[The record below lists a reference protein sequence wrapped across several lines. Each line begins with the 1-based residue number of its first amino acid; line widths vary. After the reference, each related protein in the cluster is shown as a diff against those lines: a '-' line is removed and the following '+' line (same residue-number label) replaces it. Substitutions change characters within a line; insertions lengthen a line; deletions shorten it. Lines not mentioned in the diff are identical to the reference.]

1 MKRQSD
7 ENLPQI
13 RGEGGE
19 IIDPQSERALQEL
32 ESDDRTMYFMRL
44 RETCRR
50 KAREILDKDSTFSV
64 GSGKRGV
71 NQSGVQALATHF
83 NVEAWAPPEEVVV
96 RWEENEPF
104 LRAHRAGNDV
114 PPGVAPVPEHV
125 SVQRT
130 AYARTP
136 WGHLV
141 SRSATCSSRGK
152 HFWHSSGGY
161 NTSKY
166 HDGAEHI
173 CAGIAETRAI
183 ARAVKAALMIGGD
196 SLEAEDLEETEDDR
210 RRKEE
215 KRRQTELLAA
225 KQEWESRLSSM
236 GILPDEETAFRVVI
250 QKVPDTYD
258 EWDAGDYRT
267 AVRIADVKGK
277 DIFTKCLGK
286 YEENGGTP
294 TDDGQEPPEATEEE
308 ESDERSPADPEGVDE
323 RPETE
328 ASSVDERPED
338 EEAED
343 EDPGPEYGPE
353 EVKRRK
359 TFIQSIEATCR
370 LMGESR
376 AYAEAYAGRKW
387 GDGTPIELEDLST
400 EDLARVDKAMSAE
413 ITDGG
418 G

>member
-1 MKRQSD
+1 MKQESD
-7 ENLPQI
+7 SLPQI

-19 IIDPQSERALQEL
+19 IIDPKSEQALQEL
-32 ESDDRTMYFMRL
+32 ESDERTLYFMRL
-44 RETCRR
+44 RETTRR

-64 GSGKRGV
+64 GSGRRGV

-83 NVEAWAPPEEVVV
+83 NVEAWSPPEETVV

-104 LRAHRAGNDV
+104 LRAHRQGNDV

-125 SVQRT
+125 SVRRT

-141 SRSATCSSRGK
+141 SRSASCSSRGK

-173 CAGIAETRAI
+173 CDGIAETRAI

-196 SLEAEDLEETEDDR
+196 SLEEGDLEETEEDR

-215 KRRQTELLAA
+215 KRRRNELEAA
-225 KQEWESRLSSM
+225 KDEWDSRLSSLE
-236 GILPDEETAFRVVI
+236 ILPDEEEAFVEVI
-250 QKVPDTYD
+250 TKVPDSYE

-267 AVRIADVKGK
+267 AARIVDVKGK
-277 DIFTKCLGK
+277 DIFLKCLEKVG
-286 YEENGGTP
+286 ETTP
-294 TDDGQEPPEATEEE
+294 TDDGQEPPEAEEE
-308 ESDERSPADPEGVDE
+308 PPEQEPDPVEEGEEAVD
-323 RPETE
+323 
-328 ASSVDERPED
+328 D
-338 EEAED
+338 EEPVQEYPPAEQ
-343 EDPGPEYGPE
+343 
-353 EVKRRK
+353 KQRN
-359 TFIQSIEATCR
+359 TLIQSIEGTCKA
-370 LMGESR
+370 MGEAR
-376 AYAEAYAGRKW
+376 VYAEEYAGRKW
-387 GDGTPIELEDLST
+387 GGGEPIPLEELDT

-413 ITDGG
+413 LTNGG